1 MWMLEFLGAGVFACF
16 WVEPPKNIP
25 EQFIV
30 QQIATIR
37 LAVSLILRV

>member
-1 MWMLEFLGAGVFACF
+1 MASTQ
-16 WVEPPKNIP
+16 NIP